1 MKRILKLDAQ
11 YPSIE
16 ASCRDAVP
24 TRICVSNELSD
35 FADLWPRTNRLGV
48 ARCYP
53 FQCAD
58 MLELQWDSFFSTET
72 VRPLFIAILGHSDE
86 PLALLPLSIE
96 DDYHYFG
103 RIKPVR
109 LLKFLDGGF
118 CDYNAPV
125 LFPPAADWDMGTV
138 RMIWTGLRKVLPAFD
153 LAVFEKMPD
162 RVADLPN
169 PFSLLKTKHSV
180 ESCHA
185 AQLTGT
191 WEDFSG
197 KLPSRHSWRTRRFQ
211 ALGRLSFEIA
221 ETAGQYDHF
230 IEALIRQKRRRSLE
244 TGGRGAYEGH
254 SGRVRYLTGA
264 RRLVYPSG
272 PVCVFALRINDVIVA
287 TVFGLLLERWFI
299 GLGFGYEGGDWRAYS
314 LGHLLLNKVVEWC
327 FEKEVSV
334 FDFGIGDEAYKSLYC
349 DAVISLGEA
358 KIPTT
363 IRGRVALC
371 SSTLATRARERRARS
386 RDEMGQ
392 AQALCADRSDFPRA
406 AASAWRS
413 VVLWPSPRRSLQ
425 FLNVAKRL
433 ARR

>member
-1 MKRILKLDAQ
+1 
-11 YPSIE
+11 
-16 ASCRDAVP
+16 
-24 TRICVSNELSD
+24 
-35 FADLWPRTNRLGV
+35 
-48 ARCYP
+48 
-53 FQCAD
+53 
-58 MLELQWDSFFSTET
+58 MLELQWDSFFSTGT

-86 PLALLPLSIE
+86 PLALVPLSIE

-138 RMIWTGLRKVLPAFD
+138 RMIWTGVRKIIPAFD

-169 PFSLLKTKHSV
+169 PFSLIKTKHSA

-211 ALGRLSFEIA
+211 ALGRLSFAIA

-230 IEALIRQKRRRSLE
+230 IEALIRQKWRRHLE
-244 TGGRGAYEGH
+244 TGGRGLYGGH

-264 RRLVYPSG
+264 RRLIYPSG

-287 TVFGLLLERWFI
+287 TVFGLLLDRWFI
-299 GLGFGYEGGDWRAYS
+299 GLSFGYEGGDWRAYS

-334 FDFGIGDEAYKSLYC
+334 FDFGIGDEAYKETAFLLVLGFAAGSLILRC
-349 DAVISLGEA
+349 RGAPAQDG
-358 KIPTT
+358 TT
-363 IRGRVALC
+363 IDFGKAKVVF
-371 SSTLATRARERRARS
+371 TRA
-386 RDEMGQ
+386 
-392 AQALCADRSDFPRA
+392 
-406 AASAWRS
+406 
-413 VVLWPSPRRSLQ
+413 SL
-425 FLNVAKRL
+425 L
-433 ARR
+433 